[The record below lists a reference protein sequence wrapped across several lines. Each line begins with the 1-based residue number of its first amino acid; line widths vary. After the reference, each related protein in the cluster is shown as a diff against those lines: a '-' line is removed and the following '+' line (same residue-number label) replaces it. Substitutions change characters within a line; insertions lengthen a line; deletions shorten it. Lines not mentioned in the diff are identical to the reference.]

1 MSNKWKK
8 ILFTTHGTG
17 LLLCLALL
25 FGIRQQDHL
34 RWNLANNAH
43 KDEVERLRKAVR
55 KKMLLRPGQ

>member
-1 MSNKWKK
+1 M
-8 ILFTTHGTG
+8 FTTHGTG